1 MVTDGGARPPRYVD
15 KSLAEDVFL
24 DDEYD
29 DEDDE
34 DGEDGEY
41 GEYDWSG
48 EYDEGG
54 EEGDEPPPW
63 PAGPQVSAAPR
74 THPCWS
80 CAADVPSGASA
91 CPECQESVRHL
102 RLISTRP
109 PVQLRHG
116 GCGPLNLGRHP
127 SWAAPAVAA
136 ALDGERGVSR
146 RHASIEMAPDGGLWL
161 TEHPAGTVNGTFV
174 NGERVPPG
182 DRVPVAD
189 GDTVR
194 LGTYCAFTVL
204 VVEEPP
210 A

>member
-1 MVTDGGARPPRYVD
+1 MVTDEGARPPRYVD

-24 DDEYD
+24 DDEDD

-34 DGEDGEY
+34 DGEYDG
-41 GEYDWSG
+41 SG
-48 EYDEGG
+48 EYDGGG

-63 PAGPQVSAAPR
+63 PAGSQVSDAPR

-80 CAADVPSGASA
+80 CAADVPSGAST

-127 SWAAPAVAA
+127 SWAAPTVAA

-204 VVEEPP
+204 VVGEPP

>member
-1 MVTDGGARPPRYVD
+1 MVTDEEARPPRYVD
-15 KSLAEDVFL
+15 KALAEDVFL
-24 DDEYD
+24 DDER
-29 DEDDE
+29 EE
-34 DGEDGEY
+34 
-41 GEYDWSG
+41 
-48 EYDEGG
+48 G
-54 EEGDEPPPW
+54 EEAETPPW
-63 PAGPQVSAAPR
+63 PPGPQTSLAPR

-80 CAADVPSGASA
+80 CAADVPSGTSA

-109 PVQLRHG
+109 PVHLRHG
-116 GCGPLNLGRHP
+116 SCGPLNLGRHP

-146 RHASIEMAPDGGLWL
+146 RHASIEMTPDGGLWL
-161 TEHPAGTVNGTFV
+161 TEHPAGTMNGTFV